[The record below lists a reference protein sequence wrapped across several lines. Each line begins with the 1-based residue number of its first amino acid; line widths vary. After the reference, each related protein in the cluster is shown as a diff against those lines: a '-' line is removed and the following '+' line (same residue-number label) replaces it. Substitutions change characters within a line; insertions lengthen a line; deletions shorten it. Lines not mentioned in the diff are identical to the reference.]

1 MRRDRTLSLVSLTAF
16 FMKLTC
22 QQKDFFEALTLVQ
35 KAINPQNTLPILGN
49 VLLKAEGQ
57 KLYLSATNLEIAITT
72 SISADIKNE
81 GKITIPAKILVSYVG
96 YLKEG
101 EIKLVLEDG
110 ETIFIQAV
118 GSKTK
123 LKGISPE
130 EFPVIPVVEKE
141 EYFSVSS
148 EALKKSIE
156 EVVFCCAG
164 TTTRPVLSGVYFW
177 GKDTTLHLVATDSY
191 RLGEKKITLS
201 GKNSIKDLKNII
213 PSRTMQELVRILGS
227 SKEKEVEVISSKNQI
242 LFQIGTTK
250 LISRLIEGKFPE
262 YTQIIPSSYKIK
274 AKISRDELILGI
286 KRVGLFARENNN
298 NIKVSFKKTGSVEL
312 TTDATEIGSEES
324 EIAAEVSGENTE
336 VALNGQYL
344 LDVLQSIDTKTVY
357 IQTEEKLSPV
367 VIKPEKEEDYVH
379 VIMPLKI

>member
-1 MRRDRTLSLVSLTAF
+1 
-16 FMKLTC
+16 MKLTC